1 MAATAQ
7 FRGRD
12 LRKSDLFRRE
22 DGAPDVEVGDHSL
35 RERPAEGGA
44 RKQHGRRQITALE
57 GGVAQL
63 C

>member
-12 LRKSDLFRRE
+12 LPNSVLLRRE
-22 DGAPDVEVGDHSL
+22 DGAPQVEVGDHSL

-44 RKQHGRRQITALE
+44 RKQYGRGQITALE
-57 GGVAQL
+57 GGVA
-63 C
+63 